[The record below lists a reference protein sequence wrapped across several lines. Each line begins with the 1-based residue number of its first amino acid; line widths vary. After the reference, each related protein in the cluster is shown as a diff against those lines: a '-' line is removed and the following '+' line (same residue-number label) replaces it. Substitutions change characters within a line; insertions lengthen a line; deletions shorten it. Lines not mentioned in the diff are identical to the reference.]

1 MASVSSARSINCGGK
16 YDQEVFLHAEHCI
29 GACVRYGKEGVGLQ
43 FGWKVGEVVDVCGE
57 GKERVTLWLE
67 DGDVDDGC
75 GGGKERV
82 TLWLEGG
89 ESLTCVLVGSRG

>member
-1 MASVSSARSINCGGK
+1 MEDGDVDDGCGG
-16 YDQEVFLHAEHCI
+16 
-29 GACVRYGKEGVGLQ
+29 
-43 FGWKVGEVVDVCGE
+43 

>member
-1 MASVSSARSINCGGK
+1 MEDGDVDDGCGG
-16 YDQEVFLHAEHCI
+16 
-29 GACVRYGKEGVGLQ
+29 G
-43 FGWKVGEVVDVCGE
+43 